1 MKQLFTLA
9 ALIFS
14 IHCFCQAP
22 NPELFRT
29 WYLYEY
35 YSTDDNIHYPVSAV
49 TPAVS
54 PHVTFT
60 EALDFNGQGACNFF
74 TGSYT
79 SPYNDLVLFE
89 NFSATLLLCSS
100 QSQMDMEG
108 AFFSM
113 LQSGGQYT
121 ITGQG
126 GNMRLHIETPIFTNF
141 VFGNT
146 ALGSPDFDLNRT
158 VIYPNPVTS
167 QLSVDSGNNA
177 IDKVEI
183 INSLGQTV
191 KTASSGFN
199 AIIVSDLASGIYL
212 VKIQAEGKTVL
223 KKVVKE

>member
-9 ALIFS
+9 TLIFS
-14 IHCFCQAP
+14 INCFCQVP

-29 WYLYEY
+29 WYLYDY

-49 TPAVS
+49 SPAVS
-54 PHVTFT
+54 PQVTFT

-74 TGSYT
+74 TGTYT
-79 SPYNDLVLFE
+79 SPYDNLVLFE

-100 QSQMDMEG
+100 QSQMNMEST
-108 AFFSM
+108 FFTM

-126 GNMRLHIETPIFTNF
+126 DDMRLLIATPIFTNF
-141 VFGNT
+141 VFGKT
-146 ALGSPDFDLNRT
+146 ALGAPDFDLNRT
-158 VIYPNPVTS
+158 VVYPNPVTS
-167 QLSVDSGNNA
+167 QLTVDLGNKA

-199 AIIVSDLASGIYL
+199 AIAVSDLATGIYL
-212 VKIQAEGKTVL
+212 VKVQAEGKTVL
-223 KKVVKE
+223 KKIVKE